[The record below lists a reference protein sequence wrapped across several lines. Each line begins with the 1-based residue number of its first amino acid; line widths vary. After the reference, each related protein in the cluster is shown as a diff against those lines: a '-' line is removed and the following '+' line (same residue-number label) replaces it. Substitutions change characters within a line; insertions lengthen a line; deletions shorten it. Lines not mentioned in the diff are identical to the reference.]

1 MRGPAIPRGA
11 RGLRDSPRWFNVG
24 TWRGEDLHLHPDP
37 RWIDRFSCRN
47 TVRAIVAT
55 ARGDPLKRIRVLLA
69 GMPTLMLDILHH
81 VVAAQPDMTIVGT
94 VDDDLLGA
102 AQRARADVLVVGQ
115 DVQGERD
122 FYRALLLRHPQLR
135 VLTLAD
141 DGKSGWLYDLR
152 PRRVRLREISARSL
166 ARAIR
171 GQALSTSRTGTKARN
186 STRRGGL

>member
-1 MRGPAIPRGA
+1 
-11 RGLRDSPRWFNVG
+11 
-24 TWRGEDLHLHPDP
+24 
-37 RWIDRFSCRN
+37 
-47 TVRAIVAT
+47 
-55 ARGDPLKRIRVLLA
+55 
-69 GMPTLMLDILHH
+69 MPTLMLDILHH
-81 VVAAQPDMTIVGT
+81 VVAAQPDMAIVGT
-94 VDDDLLGA
+94 VGDDLSVA
-102 AQRARADVLVVGQ
+102 AQRARADVLVIGH
-115 DVQGERD
+115 DAQGERD